1 MSMEQKAI
9 NLKSLTM
16 DELAGVVNLYPWY
29 GAARK
34 ELCQRMAG
42 MGGEFWGV
50 SQFSDQAMYVGDRG
64 MIAEIM
70 RQGKSADYADK
81 DLESLLGTYI
91 DEKKREESS
100 RTESE
105 GRKVHVVGGD
115 FFSQTDYEKV
125 RKAEDNVFVPQP
137 IKKKAGQESPEGG
150 PGLDFCTETLAQ
162 IYAEQGYFEQ
172 ARKIYAKLILA
183 FPEKSAY
190 FASLIKELDK
200 LINNQSL

>member
-42 MGGEFWGV
+42 MGGESWGV

-70 RQGKSADYADK
+70 RQGKSDDYADK

-91 DEKKREESS
+91 DEKKREENSKA
-100 RTESE
+100 ENE
-105 GRKVHVVGGD
+105 GRNVHVVGGD
-115 FFSQTDYEKV
+115 FFSQNDYEKV
-125 RKAEDNVFVPQP
+125 RRAEDNVFVPQP

-183 FPEKSAY
+183 FPEKSVY

>member
-42 MGGEFWGV
+42 MGGESWGV

-70 RQGKSADYADK
+70 RQGKSDDYADK

-100 RTESE
+100 KTESE

-115 FFSQTDYEKV
+115 FFSQNDYEKV
-125 RKAEDNVFVPQP
+125 RRAEDNVFVPQP

>member
-42 MGGEFWGV
+42 MGGESWGV

-70 RQGKSADYADK
+70 RQGKSDDYADK

-91 DEKKREESS
+91 DEKKREENSKA
-100 RTESE
+100 ENE
-105 GRKVHVVGGD
+105 GRNVHVVGGD
-115 FFSQTDYEKV
+115 FFTQTDYEKV
-125 RKAEDNVFVPQP
+125 RSAEDNVFVPQP

>member
-42 MGGEFWGV
+42 MGGESWGV

-70 RQGKSADYADK
+70 RRGKSDDYADK

-100 RTESE
+100 KTESE

-172 ARKIYAKLILA
+172 ARKIYSKLILA

-190 FASLIKELDK
+190 FASLIKKIDY
-200 LINNQSL
+200 LINNQTL

>member
-1 MSMEQKAI
+1 M
-9 NLKSLTM
+9 
-16 DELAGVVNLYPWY
+16 
-29 GAARK
+29 
-34 ELCQRMAG
+34 
-42 MGGEFWGV
+42 
-50 SQFSDQAMYVGDRG
+50 
-64 MIAEIM
+64 
-70 RQGKSADYADK
+70 
-81 DLESLLGTYI
+81 
-91 DEKKREESS
+91 
-100 RTESE
+100 
-105 GRKVHVVGGD
+105 VGGD
-115 FFSQTDYEKV
+115 FFSQTDYVKV

-137 IKKKAGQESPEGG
+137 IKKKAVQESQEGG

>member
-42 MGGEFWGV
+42 MGGESWGV

-70 RQGKSADYADK
+70 RQGKSDDYADNNKKYQK
-81 DLESLLGTYI
+81 DPHGQKLLLFRHI
-91 DEKKREESS
+91 FHE
-100 RTESE
+100 
-105 GRKVHVVGGD
+105 
-115 FFSQTDYEKV
+115 
-125 RKAEDNVFVPQP
+125 
-137 IKKKAGQESPEGG
+137 I
-150 PGLDFCTETLAQ
+150 
-162 IYAEQGYFEQ
+162 
-172 ARKIYAKLILA
+172 IL
-183 FPEKSAY
+183 
-190 FASLIKELDK
+190 
-200 LINNQSL
+200 

>member
-42 MGGEFWGV
+42 MGGESWGV

-70 RQGKSADYADK
+70 RQGMSDDYADK

-100 RTESE
+100 KTESE

-125 RKAEDNVFVPQP
+125 RKAEDNVFVPQL

>member
-42 MGGEFWGV
+42 MGGESWGV

-70 RQGKSADYADK
+70 RQGKSDDYADK

-91 DEKKREESS
+91 DEKKREENSKA
-100 RTESE
+100 ENE

-115 FFSQTDYEKV
+115 FFSQNDYEKV
-125 RKAEDNVFVPQP
+125 RRAEDNVFVPQP

-190 FASLIKELDK
+190 FASLIKELDQ

>member
-1 MSMEQKAI
+1 MEQKAI

-34 ELCQRMAG
+34 EFCQRMAG
-42 MGGEFWGV
+42 MGGESWGV

-70 RQGKSADYADK
+70 RRGKSDDYADK

-100 RTESE
+100 KTESE

-125 RKAEDNVFVPQP
+125 RRAEDNVFVPQP

>member
-42 MGGEFWGV
+42 MGGESWGV

-70 RQGKSADYADK
+70 RRGKSDDYADK

-100 RTESE
+100 KTESE

-125 RKAEDNVFVPQP
+125 RMAEDNVFVPQP

>member
-1 MSMEQKAI
+1 MEQKAI

-42 MGGEFWGV
+42 MGGESWGV

-70 RQGKSADYADK
+70 RQGKSDDYADK
-81 DLESLLGTYI
+81 DLESLLGSYI
-91 DEKKREESS
+91 DEKKREEHSKAE
-100 RTESE
+100 TE
-105 GRKVHVVGGD
+105 GRKVHVVGCE
-115 FFSQTDYEKV
+115 FFSLTDYEIV
-125 RKAEDNVFVPQP
+125 RRADDNVYVPQP

>member
-16 DELAGVVNLYPWY
+16 DELAGVVNLYTWY

-42 MGGEFWGV
+42 LGGESWGV
-50 SQFSDQAMYVGDRG
+50 SQFSDQAMYVGDRR

-70 RQGKSADYADK
+70 RQGTNNDYADK
-81 DLESLLGTYI
+81 DLESLLGAYI
-91 DEKKREESS
+91 DEKKREESPK
-100 RTESE
+100 TEDE
-105 GRKVHVVGGD
+105 VRKVRVVGGD
-115 FFSQTDYEKV
+115 FFSQNDYEKV
-125 RKAEDNVFVPQP
+125 RRADDNLFIPQP
-137 IKKKAGQESPEGG
+137 IKKKAGQESSDGG

-172 ARKIYAKLILA
+172 AKRIYTKLILA

>member
-1 MSMEQKAI
+1 MEQKAI

-42 MGGEFWGV
+42 MGGESWGV

-70 RQGKSADYADK
+70 RQGMSDDYADK

-100 RTESE
+100 KTESE

-125 RKAEDNVFVPQP
+125 RKAEDNVFVPQL

>member
-1 MSMEQKAI
+1 MEQKAI

-42 MGGEFWGV
+42 MGGESWGV

-70 RQGKSADYADK
+70 RQGKSDDYADK

-91 DEKKREESS
+91 DEKKREENSKA
-100 RTESE
+100 EHE

-115 FFSQTDYEKV
+115 FFSQNDYEKV
-125 RKAEDNVFVPQP
+125 RRAEDNVFVPQP